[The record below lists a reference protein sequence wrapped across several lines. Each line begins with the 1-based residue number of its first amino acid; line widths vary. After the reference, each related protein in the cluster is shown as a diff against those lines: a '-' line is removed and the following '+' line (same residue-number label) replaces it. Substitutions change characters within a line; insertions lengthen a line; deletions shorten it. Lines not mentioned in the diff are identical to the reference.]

1 MSDLQ
6 SSIAKGLL
14 AALCSVLAMV
24 AGAASARQE
33 ARNAPTQLLS
43 GSEPSV
49 SRLF

>member
-33 ARNAPTQLLS
+33 AQTTPAQMLT

>member
-14 AALCSVLAMV
+14 AALCSIVAMV

-33 ARNAPTQLLS
+33 AQNAPTPLLQ
-43 GSEPSV
+43 GSELSAQ
-49 SRLF
+49 RLL

>member
-1 MSDLQ
+1 MTDLQ

-14 AALCSVLAMV
+14 AALCSIVAMV

-33 ARNAPTQLLS
+33 AQSAPTMLPH
-43 GSEPSV
+43 GSEFSA